1 MPYSRV
7 TRTAYGADAI
17 RYARGHGKGHN
28 GQPRRNIYTAGVNM
42 LPDHAVRFEEQM
54 RPLWDRMD
62 ARHKIQVNRCV
73 VSFSPGS
80 G

>member
-54 RPLWDRMD
+54 QPLWLRMD
-62 ARHKIQVNRCV
+62 ARHKIQR
-73 VSFSPGS
+73 SEEHTSELQS
-80 G
+80 H